1 MTTAGLKSLARERGA
16 RHRTSIAA
24 VLFTLTVAVCTA
36 PRALARAPQIFR
48 GLDTALRGAG
58 EFAGR
63 CYIRQTLTLKDSG
76 RMLFEIAAGYP
87 LGGEYPLLLMT
98 IPLGSFLPPGITI
111 GVDDAGQWRATV
123 AYCNSDGCHAYYR
136 MTPELYRMFRQGRWL
151 NVSYQDGSR
160 RDNRFQASLNGFS
173 AAIDSIDRAP

>member
-1 MTTAGLKSLARERGA
+1 M
-16 RHRTSIAA
+16 IAA
-24 VLFTLTVAVCTA
+24 VLC
-36 PRALARAPQIFR
+36 ALAFAVSAAPSVRAQAPQVYQDWTR
-48 GLDTALRGAG
+48 HCEEQG

-63 CYIRQTLTLKDSG
+63 CYIRQTLTLRNSG
-76 RMLFEIAAGYP
+76 EMLFEIAAGYP

-98 IPLGSFLPPGITI
+98 IPLGSFLPPGIVI
-111 GVDDAGQWRATV
+111 GVDDTGQWRATV
-123 AYCNSDGCHAYYR
+123 AHCNSDGCHAYYR

-160 RDNRFQASLNGFS
+160 RANRFQASLNGFS